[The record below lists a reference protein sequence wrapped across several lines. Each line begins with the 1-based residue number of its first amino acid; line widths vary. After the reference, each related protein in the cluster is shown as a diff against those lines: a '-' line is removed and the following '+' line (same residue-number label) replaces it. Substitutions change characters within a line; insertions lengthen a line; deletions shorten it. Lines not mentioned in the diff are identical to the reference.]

1 MIYIPIFEKYIQ
13 TKKHSLVKDS
23 DEEKIFINE
32 LINHIREINI
42 SNISGIISLES
53 SVQTIAHVMKSL

>member
-1 MIYIPIFEKYIQ
+1 MICIPIFEKYIQ

-42 SNISGIISLES
+42 SNISSIISLES